1 MEIKD
6 EGLDWLLAQDDPS
19 VRYRT
24 LTELLEKA
32 PDDPEVQGAKAQIQA
47 SKAVAKI
54 FSKMEPEGYWF
65 YFDKRANRGAG
76 DGVEYFD
83 YVTTHFNLAF
93 LAELGLDRTD
103 ERISLTVE
111 RYLGLQQPDGDFYR
125 HFSCLYTY
133 NWRTLVMMGYK
144 EDERVQKT
152 VNLMLKTDRHD
163 GGYLCD
169 WHEGKYKNK
178 PTKSCIRGS
187 VKALMAF
194 AALPELWSTARCQKL
209 VSYFLQRRICFRMD
223 QPDQPINGEI
233 TGALFP
239 FVWRASL
246 LEALYALSMMGYGQR
261 EELNRAWDLL
271 AAKKNEEGKYVLD
284 WSPTRAYFKPG
295 KRGVSNKWI
304 TLYAYLAL
312 KYKDRPTKLV

>member
-1 MEIKD
+1 MEIE
-6 EGLDWLLAQDDPS
+6 EGVLDWLLAKNDPS
-19 VRYRT
+19 IRYRT
-24 LTELLEKA
+24 LTELLDKA
-32 PDDPEVQGAKAQIQA
+32 PDDPDVQATKAQIPA
-47 SKAVAKI
+47 SKPVAKI

-103 ERISLTVE
+103 ERISLAVE
-111 RYLGLQQPDGDFYR
+111 RYLGLQKTDGDFHH

-133 NWRTLVMMGYK
+133 NLRTLVMMGYK
-144 EDERVQKT
+144 EDDRVQKT
-152 VNLMLKTDRHD
+152 INLMLKTDRHD

-169 WHEGKYKNK
+169 SHEGKYKNK

-194 AALPELWSTARCQKL
+194 ASLPELWPTARCQKL
-209 VSYFLQRRICFRMD
+209 VSYFLKRCVCFRMD

-239 FVWRASL
+239 FLCGGPVCWRPYML
-246 LEALYALSMMGYGQR
+246 
-261 EELNRAWDLL
+261 
-271 AAKKNEEGKYVLD
+271 
-284 WSPTRAYFKPG
+284 
-295 KRGVSNKWI
+295 
-304 TLYAYLAL
+304 
-312 KYKDRPTKLV
+312 